1 MKDLAI
7 LVPVRNGG
15 DLLLQSVLSCGTVE
29 TKGVRIEVV
38 VLDNCSD
45 DDAISRLPAVL
56 PNAIPVRV
64 FRNERDLGRVGNW
77 NRGVCVAR
85 DLDFQFATFLFAGD
99 TWIASSAAA
108 DLISV
113 MQSNGADLGLAPYL
127 IVNEEGAVCRRS
139 ARISFRGD
147 SCVLPAT
154 ALLKAMMDRGS
165 MPVTPLQANIYRL
178 RNDSLPLFDENRPL
192 TTDMDATLEYLSTGC
207 SSVALIPEPFCAWL
221 SRKGRTFCTS
231 GFEPF
236 MADHFRQLRYAEE
249 ISGVP
254 VNWTRAKSTFVMSY
268 LQNAVTFGGWRSVP
282 AMASSILHHVSA
294 QPGFLNPI
302 DFVGLVARKIAGGR
316 SVLHV
321 GG

>member
-1 MKDLAI
+1 
-7 LVPVRNGG
+7 VRNGG
-15 DLLLQSVLSCGTVE
+15 DLLLRSVLSCGAVE
-29 TKGVRIEVV
+29 TKGVRMEVL

-45 DDAISRLPAVL
+45 DDAINRLPAVL

-64 FRNERDLGRVGNW
+64 IRNERDLGRVGNW
-77 NRGVCVAR
+77 NRCMGTAR
-85 DLDFQFATFLFAGD
+85 ALDFQFATFLFAGD
-99 TWIASSAAA
+99 TWTRSSAAA

-113 MQSNGADLGLAPYL
+113 MQSHGADLGLAPYL
-127 IVNEEGAVCRRS
+127 IVNEEGEVCRRS
-139 ARISFRGD
+139 ARISFPGK

-154 ALLKAMMDRGS
+154 ALLQAMMDRGS

-178 RNDSLPLFDENRPL
+178 RNDNLPLFDEGRPL
-192 TTDMDATLEYLSTGC
+192 TTDMDATLEYLARGC
-207 SSVALIPEPFCAWL
+207 RSIALIAEPFCAWL

-249 ISGVP
+249 ISGMP

-282 AMASSILHHVSA
+282 AMASSIFYHASA
-294 QPGFLNPI
+294 QPGFLDPI
-302 DFVGLVARKIAGGR
+302 DLVGLIAGKIAGGR

>member
-7 LVPVRNGG
+7 IVPVRDGG
-15 DLLLQSVLSCGTVE
+15 DLLLRSVLSCGGVE
-29 TKGVRIEVV
+29 TKGIRMEVL
-38 VLDNCSD
+38 VLDNCSGD
-45 DDAISRLPAVL
+45 NAIDRLPAVL
-56 PNAIPVRV
+56 PNGIPVRV

-77 NRGVCVAR
+77 NRGVSTAR
-85 DLDFQFATFLFAGD
+85 SLDFQFATFLFAGD
-99 TWIASSAAA
+99 TWTTGSAAA

-113 MQSNGADLGLAPYL
+113 MHSHDVDLGLASYL
-127 IVNEEGAVCRRS
+127 IVNEEGVVCRRS
-139 ARISFRGD
+139 ARISFRGRD
-147 SCVLPAT
+147 LVLPA
-154 ALLKAMMDRGS
+154 AVLLQAMMDRGS

-178 RNDSLPLFDENRPL
+178 RNDHLPLFDENRPL
-192 TTDMDATLEYLSTGC
+192 TTDMDATLEYLSRGC
-207 SSVALIPEPFCAWL
+207 GSIALIAEPFCAWL

-254 VNWTRAKSTFVMSY
+254 VNWTRAKSIFVMSY
-268 LQNAVTFGGWRSVP
+268 VQNAVTFGGWRSVP
-282 AMASSILHHVSA
+282 GMVSSILRHAGA
-294 QPGFLNPI
+294 QPGSLDPI
-302 DFVGLVARKIAGGR
+302 DFVGLIARKIAGGR